1 MNLISRIS
9 QHFQDSAQ
17 TKLVA
22 GAMLA
27 PRIAEAVEAMVG
39 CLLGNGKILACGN
52 GGSAADAQHFAAELT
67 GRFIRDRRPLAAMAL
82 STDTS
87 ALTSIGN
94 DYAFDQVF
102 SRQVQALGRRG
113 DCLVAIST
121 SGNSKNVI
129 EAVRAARDLAVVTIG
144 LLGHDGGALQ
154 AHCDHSI
161 VVSSTVTARIQEAHV
176 LLGHT
181 LCGLVERELGLA

>member
-1 MNLISRIS
+1 MCTLFQTNLDEHLALFGALRPL
-9 QHFQDSAQ
+9 DAA
-17 TKLVA
+17 VARA
-22 GAMLA
+22 GA
-27 PRIAEAVEAMVG
+27 AMADTLRNG
-39 CLLGNGKILACGN
+39 GKLLFCGN

-102 SRQVQALGRRG
+102 SRQVQALARGG
-113 DCLVAIST
+113 DCLIAIST

-129 EAVRAARDLAVVTIG
+129 EAVQAARDLGVVTIG
-144 LLGHDGGALQ
+144 LLGRDGGAMQ

-161 VVSSTVTARIQEAHV
+161 VVPSTVTARIQEAHV
-176 LLGHT
+176 LVGHT
-181 LCGLVERELGLA
+181 LCGLVEHELGLA